1 MNRQSTRR
9 GSRFAQ
15 LSKGLVRTRGKM
27 NKSET
32 RYADFLV
39 AAKLAGEIADYWFE
53 PFSLR
58 ISACESGQPAR
69 YTPDFMVLLPDGRT
83 YLDDVKTASGF
94 DDPAAMVRIK
104 VAAAQYPLWVFRIVR
119 PAAGGFTTQEV

>member
-1 MNRQSTRR
+1 MTRR
-9 GSRFAQ
+9 TRGGSRFTQ

-32 RYADFLV
+32 RYADE
-39 AAKLAGEIADYWFE
+39 LAIGKRTGAIADYWFE

-83 YLDDVKTASGF
+83 FLDDVKTASGF
-94 DDPAAMVRIK
+94 DDPAALVRIK
-104 VAAAQYPLWVFRIVR
+104 VAASEYPLWVFRIVR
-119 PAAGGFTTQEV
+119 PAVGGFETQEI